1 MSDQDKCHLWN
12 GKEPS
17 YYVTG
22 HAPQAAPAKAEQP
35 RNEPVQQ
42 EPSNYNVW
50 QCRIYVRNDVALPRG
65 FDAPPRAAA
74 EKALQ
79 DAGIEYEACFS
90 GWGFKSVEN
99 EVAVIEN
106 RLPLYTSPQ
115 AQPMSDE
122 QIHREFNLSPLH
134 RWNLEQTFAAG
145 ARYAER
151 FHKIGG

>member
-1 MSDQDKCHLWN
+1 VDDMSDQDKRHLWN

-22 HAPQAAPAKAEQP
+22 HAPQAEPAQAEQP
-35 RNEPVQQ
+35 RNEPVG
-42 EPSNYNVW
+42 ELIRGDGGAFSFSCGGHLLALY
-50 QCRIYVRNDVALPRG
+50 ALPTG
-65 FDAPPRAAA
+65 TH
-74 EKALQ
+74 
-79 DAGIEYEACFS
+79 
-90 GWGFKSVEN
+90 
-99 EVAVIEN
+99 
-106 RLPLYTSPQ
+106 PLYTSPQ